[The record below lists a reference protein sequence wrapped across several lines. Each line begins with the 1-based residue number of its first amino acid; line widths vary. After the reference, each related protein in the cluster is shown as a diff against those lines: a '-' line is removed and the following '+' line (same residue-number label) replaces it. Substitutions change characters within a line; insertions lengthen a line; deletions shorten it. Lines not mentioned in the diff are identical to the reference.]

1 MTMAKR
7 TTTKTKAYTME
18 TRGWYRLWRVAVRFL
33 LRLLSRFEVEGLEY
47 VPAEGPFLL
56 ITNHLHWLDPPV
68 IMAAFPYRA
77 YVFAAAKWEKN
88 IVLAPIFRSMD
99 AIFVRRGEVDRK
111 ALREALAVLEGDGV
125 LGLAPEGTRSKTG
138 AMQQGRSGAAYM
150 AYRAGVPLVPVAIT
164 GQEKVFPSLW
174 RFRRARVRAVF
185 APPFAPP
192 KVKGKASAADVHA
205 FSEDIM
211 YHLAALLPPEYRGVY
226 SDVDEKRPDL
236 MTQYATGTESQPA

>member
-1 MTMAKR
+1 MTTAKS
-7 TTTKTKAYTME
+7 TTTKTKTHTME
-18 TRGWYRLWRVAVRFL
+18 MGGWYRLWRVMISFL
-33 LRLLSRFEVEGLEY
+33 LRLLSRFEIEGLEH
-47 VPAEGPFLL
+47 VPAEGPYLL
-56 ITNHLHWLDPPV
+56 IANHLHWLDPPV

-77 YVFAAAKWEKN
+77 YVFAAAKWQSN
-88 IVLAPIFRSMD
+88 IVLAPILRSMD

-111 ALREALAVLEGDGV
+111 ALREALAVLEGGAV

-138 AMQQGRSGAAYM
+138 AMQRGRSGAAYM

-164 GQEKVFPSLW
+164 GQEKVFPSIW

-192 KVKGKASAADVHA
+192 SVEGKASAAAVHA

-211 YHLAALLPPEYRGVY
+211 YHLAALLPPEYRGIY

-236 MTQYATGTESQPA
+236 MALYATSTESQPG

>member
-1 MTMAKR
+1 MAKSSK
-7 TTTKTKAYTME
+7 TGTKTFTLEIK
-18 TRGWYRLWRVAVRFL
+18 GWYRLWRVTVSFL
-33 LRLLSRFEVEGLEY
+33 LRLLSRFEMEGLEH
-47 VPAEGPFLL
+47 VPEEGPYIL

-68 IMAAFPYRA
+68 IMAAFPHRA
-77 YVFAAAKWEKN
+77 YVFAAEKWETN
-88 IVLAPIFRSMD
+88 FLLGPIFRSMD

-111 ALREALAVLEGDGV
+111 ALREALAVLKGDAV

-138 AMQQGRSGAAYM
+138 AMQRGRSGAAYM
-150 AYRAGVPLVPVAIT
+150 AYRAGVPLVPVAIA

-185 APPFAPP
+185 APPFSPP
-192 KVKGKASAADVHA
+192 PVEGKASAAAVHA

-226 SDVDEKRPDL
+226 SDVDKKRPDL
-236 MTQYATGTESQPA
+236 MALYATSTESQLA